1 MNFLKYTLATIL
13 GLFLFLIISIFIF
26 MGIGAAA
33 SQKEEVKIKDT
44 SVLELNLGSPISE
57 KEPDNPFEEF
67 GFEIPGAE
75 FTLGLKEIKE
85 CIRNASQDERIK
97 AIYLNSSNF
106 GGGFAMATEI
116 RKELEKFKES
126 GKPIIAYS
134 EYYSEAAYA
143 LSTVADTLLLH
154 PMGLVEFNGFN
165 LEMMFLG
172 GTLEKLD
179 IKAEIIKVGDYKSAA
194 ESLVRKDFSEENEE
208 QLRFLIDEIYADFIN
223 DVARGRGIDD
233 STLLNIVNTHK
244 LRTSDDVLASNM
256 VDMLANKDES
266 IDILKTAIGV
276 SKDDKIELVSYGKYK
291 NVNIESE
298 NTSKNRIAVLV
309 AEGEINSGE
318 SDEDVLGSDTFAEQM
333 RKLREN
339 ERVKAVV
346 VRVNSPGGS
355 AVASEIMAR
364 EIALTKEKKP
374 VVASMSDVAASGGYW
389 ISMGCDKII
398 AQPNTITGSIGVI
411 GVILNIEKFMEN
423 KLGITFDRIKTGE
436 FADIGSGT
444 HEMTETERAIIQESV
459 DDVYDDFTTKVA
471 FFRNMD
477 IEEVKNIAGGR
488 VWTGK
493 QALERKLVDE
503 LGGLERAVE
512 VAAELANLEDYKVRY
527 YPPKESFF
535 EKFMKGSEKE
545 ELMTYFFGEPDRFTK
560 AINTIKD
567 LENKDG
573 IIARLPYGF
582 EISY

>member
-1 MNFLKYTLATIL
+1 MSFLKYTLATIF
-13 GLFLFLIISIFIF
+13 GLFLFFLITIFIF
-26 MGIGAAA
+26 IGIGASA
-33 SQKEEVKIKDT
+33 SQSGEVKIKDKA
-44 SVLELNLGSPISE
+44 VLELNLGSPIRE
-57 KEPDNPFEEF
+57 KEQENPFEDF
-67 GFEIPGAE
+67 GFEFPGAE

-85 CIRNASQDERIK
+85 CIRNASEDDRIK
-97 AIYLNSSNF
+97 AIYLNAGNF

-116 RKELEKFKES
+116 RNELEKFKES

-134 EYYSEAAYA
+134 EYYSEAAYT
-143 LSTVADTLLLH
+143 LSTVADTILLH

-172 GTLEKLD
+172 GTLEKLN

-208 QLRFLIDEIYADFIN
+208 QLRYMIDEVYAGFIN
-223 DVARGRGIDD
+223 DVSKSRGIAD
-233 STLLNIVNTHK
+233 STLLNIVNTHQ
-244 LRTSDDVLASNM
+244 LRKADDALSSKM
-256 VDMLANKDES
+256 VDMLVSHDEA
-266 IDILKTAIGV
+266 INVLKKSIGV
-276 SKDDKIELVSYGKYK
+276 SIDDKIEMVAYGKYK
-291 NVNIESE
+291 KISLPSE
-298 NTSKNRIAVLV
+298 NTSLNRIAILV
-309 AEGEINSGE
+309 AEGEINGGE
-318 SDEDVLGSDTFAEQM
+318 SDDDVLGSETFAKEM

-339 ERVKAVV
+339 DKVKAVV

-364 EIALTKEKKP
+364 EIALTREKKP

-389 ISMGCDKII
+389 ISMGCDRII

-444 HEMTETERAIIQESV
+444 HEMTEMERAIIQESV
-459 DDVYDDFTTKVA
+459 DDIYEDFTSKVA
-471 FFRNMD
+471 FYRKMD
-477 IEEVKNIAGGR
+477 IEDVKAIAGGR

-493 QALERKLVDE
+493 QALDRKLVDE

-512 VAAELANLEDYKVRY
+512 VAAELASLEEYKIRY
-527 YPPKESFF
+527 YPAKENFLDQ
-535 EKFMKGSEKE
+535 FMKNADTE
-545 ELMTYFFGEPDRFTK
+545 ELMTYFTGEPDRYTK
-560 AINTIKD
+560 AIQTIRD
-567 LENKDG
+567 LEKKDG

>member
-1 MNFLKYTLATIL
+1 
-13 GLFLFLIISIFIF
+13 

-33 SQKEEVKIKDT
+33 SQKAEVKIKDT
-44 SVLELNLGSPISE
+44 AVLELNLGSPIRE
-57 KEPDNPFEEF
+57 KEIENPFEEL
-67 GFEIPGAE
+67 GIDIPGAE

-85 CIRNASQDERIK
+85 CIRNASKDERIK
-97 AIYLNSSNF
+97 AIYLNASNF

-116 RKELEKFKES
+116 RNELEKFKES

-143 LSTVADTLLLH
+143 LSTVADTILLH
-154 PMGLVEFNGFN
+154 PMGSVEFNGFN

-194 ESLVRKDFSEENEE
+194 ESLVRKDFSDENEE
-208 QLRFLIDEIYADFIN
+208 QLRYMIDEIYAGFIY
-223 DVARGRGIDD
+223 DVSKSRGVAD
-233 STLLNIVNTHK
+233 STLLKIVNTHQ
-244 LRTSDDVLASNM
+244 LRTADDVLNSRM
-256 VDMLANKDES
+256 VDKLVNHDES
-266 IDILKTAIGV
+266 INILKESIGV
-276 SKDDKIELVSYGKYK
+276 SIEDKIELLGYSKYK
-291 NVNIESE
+291 NVNLES
-298 NTSKNRIAVLV
+298 NNSSSNRIAVLI
-309 AEGEINSGE
+309 AEGEINGGE
-318 SDEDVLGSDTFAEQM
+318 SDEDVLGSDTFADEM

-339 ERVKAVV
+339 DRIKAVV

-423 KLGITFDRIKTGE
+423 KLGITFDRIKTGK

-444 HEMTETERAIIQESV
+444 HEMTEQERAIIQESV
-459 DDVYDDFTTKVA
+459 DEVYEDFTTKVA
-471 FFRNMD
+471 FYRNMD
-477 IEEVKNIAGGR
+477 LEEVKSIAGGR

-493 QALERKLVDE
+493 QALDRKLVDE
-503 LGGLERAVE
+503 LGGLERAIE
-512 VAAELANLEDYKVRY
+512 VAAELASLEDYKVRY
-527 YPPKESFF
+527 YPGKQNFL
-535 EKFMKGSEKE
+535 EKFMKSTDKE
-545 ELMTYFFGEPDRFTK
+545 ELLSYFLGKPDSYTR
-560 AINTIKD
+560 AIQTIKD
-567 LENKDG
+567 LEKKDG
-573 IIARLPYGF
+573 IISRLPYGF